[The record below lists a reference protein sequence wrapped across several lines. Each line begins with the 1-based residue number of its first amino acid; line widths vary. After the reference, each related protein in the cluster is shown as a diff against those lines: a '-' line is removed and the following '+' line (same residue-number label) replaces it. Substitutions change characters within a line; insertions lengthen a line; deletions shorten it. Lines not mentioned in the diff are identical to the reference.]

1 MHVEE
6 PVSGSIIQSIRQ
18 GVEDRFK
25 KRWGFLDLAIQVAK
39 ETMTPYFQLVNEP
52 AIAVLT
58 LAGYLK
64 DKVELIELKNSK

>member
-1 MHVEE
+1 M
-6 PVSGSIIQSIRQ
+6 
-18 GVEDRFK
+18 
-25 KRWGFLDLAIQVAK
+25 DLAIQVAK